1 MLDCRVLL
9 IHFVYYN
16 KQLRWPRVRDVV
28 ASNSNSL
35 CDRFADF
42 LIASA
47 LPNFDPFD
55 IHADGANAGKGGSH
69 VLKIC
74 SLLLPSL
81 IRKDSELF
89 FFTTPEKRCARFLK
103 L

>member
-1 MLDCRVLL
+1 MYD
-9 IHFVYYN
+9 N
-16 KQLRWPRVRDVV
+16 NPLRWPRVWDVA
-28 ASNSNSL
+28 ASNWNSL
-35 CDRFADF
+35 FDRFADF
-42 LIASA
+42 MIASA
-47 LPNFDPFD
+47 LPNFHPFD
-55 IHADGANAGKGGSH
+55 IHADGANAGKGGLH

-74 SLLLPSL
+74 SSLLPSL

>member
-1 MLDCRVLL
+1 MYD
-9 IHFVYYN
+9 N
-16 KQLRWPRVRDVV
+16 NPLRWPRVRDVA
-28 ASNSNSL
+28 ASNWKSL
-35 CDRFADF
+35 FDRFADF
-42 LIASA
+42 MIASA
-47 LPNFDPFD
+47 LPNFHPFD

-74 SLLLPSL
+74 SSLLPSL

-89 FFTTPEKRCARFLK
+89 FFTTPEKGCARFLK